1 MHPPLHCV
9 WLVVAVDGAV
19 AATVPY
25 CTHGGAL
32 KVDQL
37 TSCATLQDSATD
49 LSLERC
55 TFRNNT
61 AEQSGGA
68 LGASSI
74 RDANLTELA
83 FTTNIV
89 SGGVA

>member
-1 MHPPLHCV
+1 MLSGVHMVTCF
-9 WLVVAVDGAV
+9 
-19 AATVPY
+19 TT
-25 CTHGGAL
+25 CM
-32 KVDQL
+32 
-37 TSCATLQDSATD
+37 QDSATD

-68 LGASSI
+68 VGASSI

-83 FTTNIV
+83 FTSNTV
-89 SGGVA
+89 SGGTV

>member
-1 MHPPLHCV
+1 M
-9 WLVVAVDGAV
+9 
-19 AATVPY
+19 
-25 CTHGGAL
+25 L
-32 KVDQL
+32 KGVQL
-37 TSCATLQDSATD
+37 MAPSIRICFTTAQDSATD

-83 FTTNIV
+83 FTANIV
-89 SGGVA
+89 SGGVAP